1 MPNYTQLLIDI
12 LLKKA
17 KGFTVQEKTDEFAVT
32 DGELTLVKSK
42 VSTKEVLPD
51 VSAVKALLDI
61 PSDSVDV
68 SDMTD
73 EQLQVEKLRLLRLLQ
88 LADQPTDQPSEPPTD
103 NSAEQ
108 SNVQIVDRSTGYSD
122 TPSEPAANKPTF

>member
-1 MPNYTQLLIDI
+1 M
-12 LLKKA
+12 
-17 KGFTVQEKTDEFAVT
+17 QEKTDEYAVT

-88 LADQPTDQPSEPPTD
+88 LADQPTEQQTGQPT
-103 NSAEQ
+103 AQLVEQ
-108 SNVQIVDRSTGYSD
+108 QTNQPA
-122 TPSEPAANKPTF
+122 TPSDSPSTN